1 MVLPLRRSPIMVLV
15 MVKKKKKKASKD
27 YSYAF
32 LLVNSVSFLLSLL
45 PKLLTTKTTIFIGM
59 SLFLVY
65 IILVAVL
72 KGSKTTKLNRKWNI
86 NQGYP

>member
-1 MVLPLRRSPIMVLV
+1 MVLV
-15 MVKKKKKKASKD
+15 MVKKKKKASKD

-72 KGSKTTKLNRKWNI
+72 KGSKMTKLNRKWNI
-86 NQGYP
+86 NRGYP